1 MYNVFLVFCFLVW
14 GFYSAWVS
22 CLLFHVILW
31 SFLLLSLVLSCIT
44 LVFWV
49 LCPPVFYIQP
59 THSPVSCYFPIDSC
73 ANLFQTP
80 FGLFSS
86 AFLDSTV
93 ASILV
98 GLCSFDR
105 CLVLSAHTHHNL
117 FSFCLFINIAGRI
130 MPCLLGSGT
139 HCHFYCHWPLSI
151 ATSVSVWR
159 QIKNFFLHLKLH
171 TARLHMLLPTVPR

>member
-1 MYNVFLVFCFLVW
+1 M
-14 GFYSAWVS
+14 
-22 CLLFHVILW
+22 
-31 SFLLLSLVLSCIT
+31 
-44 LVFWV
+44 
-49 LCPPVFYIQP
+49 FYIQP
-59 THSPVSCYFPIDSC
+59 THSPVSCYFPIHHVLPSC
-73 ANLFQTP
+73 PRFPTNLFQTP

-93 ASILV
+93 ASTLV

-117 FSFCLFINIAGRI
+117 FSFCLFINIAGLNLA
-130 MPCLLGSGT
+130 CLLGSGT
-139 HCHFYCHWPLSI
+139 HCHFYCHWPLST